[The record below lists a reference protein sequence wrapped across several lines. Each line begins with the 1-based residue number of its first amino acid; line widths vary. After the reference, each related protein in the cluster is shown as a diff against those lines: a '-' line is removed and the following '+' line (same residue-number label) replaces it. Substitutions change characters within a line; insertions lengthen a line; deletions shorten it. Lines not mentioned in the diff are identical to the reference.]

1 MPPTAPPPL
10 PPPGAALPP
19 AAQVPDQPRLPGIEH
34 SWLQRWPAYQIGLWL
49 LAAAVVGLIPVLLEV
64 VEHVRHSGS
73 VGLSRW
79 ALAQLMASGLQVA
92 YAVYLLQIPDWG
104 TLRVVSL
111 VLLGLAAAYAALL
124 GALTLAKGHSELVL
138 FLELGDGVSQN
149 QATIWCL
156 LMLVVFGLLAYF
168 SGRISIRWQR
178 GYWRSARP

>member
-10 PPPGAALPP
+10 PPPGAASP
-19 AAQVPDQPRLPGIEH
+19 AAQVPDPPRLPGIEH
-34 SWLQRWPAYQIGLWL
+34 SWLKRWAAYQIGLWL
-49 LAAAVVGLIPVLLEV
+49 LAAAVVGMIPVLLDV
-64 VEHVRHSGS
+64 VEHVRQSGS
-73 VGLSRW
+73 LALSRW
-79 ALAQLMASGLQVA
+79 AWAQLMASGLQVA

-111 VLLGLAAAYAALL
+111 LMLGLAAGYAALL

-138 FLELGDGVSQN
+138 FLELGDGVSPS
-149 QATIWCL
+149 QAAIWCL

-178 GYWRSARP
+178 SYWRSARP